1 MPRYT
6 IDLLKAHVRSLG
18 YVQHTGIQHDPNKML
33 HIKGIYVSFV
43 CAHLDYFCKNYG
55 YTLRRAEPGQKAK
68 IFAPFRDEWLPVAL
82 REIRAED
89 TGKPVSQIE
98 ETTYKYK
105 KNQLLST
112 KQGCIQG
119 VTGWVDTRHSHA
131 ASPEGSLEE
140 PALQEP
146 TFEELIEDP
155 LEDEMKVDN
164 TSDPSLISTAQAM
177 LLLSEFAESC

>member
-18 YVQHTGIQHDPNKML
+18 YVQYTGIQHDPNKML

-131 ASPEGSLEE
+131 ASPDGSLEEPTLEE

-146 TFEELIEDP
+146 TFEDP
-155 LEDEMKVDN
+155 FIGGRDEGR
-164 TSDPSLISTAQAM
+164 
-177 LLLSEFAESC
+177 

>member
-18 YVQHTGIQHDPNKML
+18 YVQYTGIQHDPNKML

-119 VTGWVDTRHSHA
+119 VSSRCIKICLRFAQIVPFATPVDRSY
-131 ASPEGSLEE
+131 PR
-140 PALQEP
+140 
-146 TFEELIEDP
+146 D
-155 LEDEMKVDN
+155 
-164 TSDPSLISTAQAM
+164 STWHRACGER
-177 LLLSEFAESC
+177 SKH

>member
-1 MPRYT
+1 M
-6 IDLLKAHVRSLG
+6 
-18 YVQHTGIQHDPNKML
+18 
-33 HIKGIYVSFV
+33 
-43 CAHLDYFCKNYG
+43 
-55 YTLRRAEPGQKAK
+55 
-68 IFAPFRDEWLPVAL
+68 AL

-131 ASPEGSLEE
+131 ASLDGSLEEPTLEE

-146 TFEELIEDP
+146 TFEDP
-155 LEDEMKVDN
+155 FIGGRDEGR
-164 TSDPSLISTAQAM
+164 
-177 LLLSEFAESC
+177 